1 MTVVGFK
8 GSRGEDFITR
18 FALKFSDFLI
28 EATDKEESFFAKSDI
43 TTRVVMTVWIGAVFR
58 FIAHGKRARCK

>member
-18 FALKFSDFLI
+18 FALKASDFLI
-28 EATDKEESFFAKSDI
+28 EATDKEESFFTKSDI
-43 TTRVVMTVWIGAVFR
+43 AIKVVMTVWVGAVFR
-58 FIAHGKRARCK
+58 FIAHGKRAHCK